1 MSHKPKDM
9 ELWHQVARSAKPLRG
24 RDRHAVYSP
33 LKQEGGNDVGGAAP
47 RRKAAASQSNTTRR
61 VASDGPL
68 PSAAAKMGTAKH
80 RQPCLAHGEVA
91 GVDRRTAERMKR
103 GRMQVEARLD
113 LHGLTQAEA
122 HRALDAFVAASYD
135 IGRRCVLVITGKG
148 QGKQEGGVL
157 RGLRLRATT
166 RRRHRRALRYVAPQ
180 TMRSV
185 TVAIAGVAVTAEI
198 MFQYQL

>member
-33 LKQEGGNDVGGAAP
+33 LKQDDGNDIGGPAP
-47 RRKAAASQSNTTRR
+47 RRKTASAPRRAAGESALPAAAPK
-61 VASDGPL
+61 A
-68 PSAAAKMGTAKH
+68 GTAKH
-80 RQPCLAHGEVA
+80 RQPCLAHGQVA

-135 IGRRCVLVITGKG
+135 IGRRCVLIITGKG

-157 RGLRLRATT
+157 RGRVPQWLNQAPNRGRVLAFDYAQQRDGGTGALYVMLRRK
-166 RRRHRRALRYVAPQ
+166 R
-180 TMRSV
+180 
-185 TVAIAGVAVTAEI
+185 
-198 MFQYQL
+198 

>member
-33 LKQEGGNDVGGAAP
+33 LKQDDGKDIGGVAP
-47 RRKAAASQSNTTRR
+47 RRKTASAPRRTAGENALPAAAPK
-61 VASDGPL
+61 A
-68 PSAAAKMGTAKH
+68 GTAKH
-80 RQPCLAHGEVA
+80 RQPCLAHGQVA

-122 HRALDAFVAASYD
+122 HRALDAFVATSYE
-135 IGRRCVLVITGKG
+135 IGRRCVLIITGKG

-157 RGLRLRATT
+157 RGKVPLWLNQAPNRGRVLAFDYAQQRDGGTGALYVMLRRK
-166 RRRHRRALRYVAPQ
+166 R
-180 TMRSV
+180 
-185 TVAIAGVAVTAEI
+185 
-198 MFQYQL
+198 

>member
-1 MSHKPKDM
+1 MAYKPKDM

-33 LKQEGGNDVGGAAP
+33 LKQAEEREAGAAAP
-47 RRKAAASQSNTTRR
+47 RRKAASAPRR
-61 VASDGPL
+61 TAGENAL
-68 PSAAAKMGTAKH
+68 PAAAPKAGTAKH
-80 RQPCLAHGEVA
+80 RQPCLAHGQVA

-122 HRALDAFVAASYD
+122 HRALDAFVAASYE
-135 IGRRCVLVITGKG
+135 IGRRCVLIITGKG

-157 RGLRLRATT
+157 RGKVPLWLNQAPNRGRVLAFDYAQQRDGGTGALYVMLRRK
-166 RRRHRRALRYVAPQ
+166 R
-180 TMRSV
+180 
-185 TVAIAGVAVTAEI
+185 
-198 MFQYQL
+198 

>member
-1 MSHKPKDM
+1 MPHKPKDM
-9 ELWHQVARSAKPLRG
+9 ELWHRVARSAKPLRG
-24 RDRHAVYSP
+24 RDRNAVYSP

-61 VASDGPL
+61 AASDGQL

-135 IGRRCVLVITGKG
+135 IGRRCVLIITGKG

-157 RGLRLRATT
+157 RGKVPQWLNQAPNRGRVLAFDYAQQRDGGTGALYVMLRRK
-166 RRRHRRALRYVAPQ
+166 R
-180 TMRSV
+180 
-185 TVAIAGVAVTAEI
+185 
-198 MFQYQL
+198 